1 MKKIHLLGLAVLS
14 GLLLSISWPANG
26 FVPLIFV
33 AFVPLFFIQDKLG
46 SAPEKKRGG
55 ALFAY
60 AYLTFVVWNALTT
73 WWIWNSTGIG
83 ALAAIGLNSL
93 FMSTVFWMFH
103 QTKRKLYDNKKGW
116 IILVFFWLTW
126 EYFHL
131 DWDLSWP
138 WLNLGNVF
146 GARHMWIQWYEY
158 TGTAGGTIWVLVSN
172 IVVFHLVK
180 QFSGWQANRR
190 KISMMLA
197 ALAVLWLAPIG
208 ISILIYN
215 RVVESGATAE
225 IVVVQPNFDPYSE
238 QYELPPAQIIDRNLN
253 LALSVM
259 NRKTDFIV
267 SPESA
272 IQEAIWE
279 ERMEQSEGIRQ
290 LRGFLKNHPEIT
302 LVIGASTFS
311 NVPAGLE
318 DHPAVRKYS
327 NFNGYY
333 FAYNTAFY
341 LDTTNRIQHY
351 HKSKLT
357 PGVEMMPSWSILKPL
372 RNFAID
378 LGGTVGTLKV
388 DEERKVFIHK
398 DGVFKI
404 APVICYESIYGEF
417 VAKFVRNGANMIF
430 VITNDGWWGDS
441 PGHRQHFLFSVLRAI
456 ETRRSIAR
464 SANTGIS
471 AFIDQRGDV
480 FQETPYWEQ
489 AVIRQPLTT
498 NDRITFYVE
507 YGDYLSRIASF
518 VAAIFFI
525 YGFTRGLLKKMKS
538 AI

>member
-55 ALFAY
+55 AIFAY
-60 AYLTFVVWNALTT
+60 AYLTFVIWNALTT

-83 ALAAIGLNSL
+83 AVAAIGLNSL
-93 FMSTVFWMFH
+93 FMATVFWMFH

-116 IILVFFWLTW
+116 MILVFFWLTW

-180 QFSGWQANRR
+180 LLTGWRANRR

-197 ALAVLWLAPIG
+197 VLVVLLLAPIG
-208 ISILIYN
+208 ISVLIYN
-215 RVVESGATAE
+215 RVVESGTTAE

-259 NRKTDFIV
+259 NPKTDFIV

-290 LRGFLKNHPEIT
+290 LRGFLKEHPEIT

-327 NFNGYY
+327 NYNGYY

-388 DEERKVFIHK
+388 DDERKVFVHK

-456 ETRRSIAR
+456 ETRRSVAR

-525 YGFTRGLLKKMKS
+525 YGFTRGLLKKLKS

>member
-55 ALFAY
+55 AIFAY
-60 AYLTFVVWNALTT
+60 AYLTFVIWNALTT

-83 ALAAIGLNSL
+83 AVAAIGLNSL
-93 FMSTVFWMFH
+93 FMATVFWMFH

-116 IILVFFWLTW
+116 MILVFFWLTW

-180 QFSGWQANRR
+180 LLTGWRANRR

-197 ALAVLWLAPIG
+197 VLVVLLLAPIG
-208 ISILIYN
+208 ISVLIYN
-215 RVVESGATAE
+215 RVVESGTTAE

-259 NRKTDFIV
+259 NRKSDFIV

-290 LRGFLKNHPEIT
+290 LRGFLKEHPEIT

-327 NFNGYY
+327 NYNGYY

-388 DEERKVFIHK
+388 DDERKVFVHK

-456 ETRRSIAR
+456 ETRRSVAR

-525 YGFTRGLLKKMKS
+525 YGFTRGLLKKLKS